1 MKQAQK
7 MQAQMLKA
15 QDELANRTVEAT
27 SGGGAVKVVI
37 SGGLEVKEIKINP
50 EAVDPEDVGMLEDLI
65 LTAINEGIKSAQEMT
80 ANEMSKIT
88 GGLSIPGL
96 GDFM

>member
-1 MKQAQK
+1 

-37 SGGLEVKEIKINP
+37 SGGLEVKEIRISP

-80 ANEMSKIT
+80 ANEMNKIT
-88 GGLSIPGL
+88 GGLSIPGF
-96 GDFM
+96 GDLM

>member
-1 MKQAQK
+1 